1 MPTENGTS
9 ENTDQVVVT
18 IDQQGYLAPTL
29 ELGIALAVINRCSL
43 HGLFIE
49 DTDLLRVASLPFA
62 REVSLLSA
70 QPRALDYQSMLS
82 SFNAI
87 GRQFRQT
94 LEQHAKQSSLN
105 WSYRSVRGNRHQTA
119 LQESTTASF
128 LIMGHPKNARRLTSA
143 TRRIVLIN
151 HGGQRLLQALD
162 AVLEKFQQ
170 YSVELVLVSRRSPAD
185 DNTLALLDAKLRSLG
200 NVSIRE
206 LKSDQPIAN
215 PSPRGEVV
223 DYLIGSR
230 DDYDLIEQWIQVIN
244 CTAIVV
250 S

>member
-1 MPTENGTS
+1 MTIKNGSS
-9 ENTDQVVVT
+9 ENTNLVMVT

-29 ELGIALAVINRCSL
+29 ELGITLAVINHCSL

-70 QPRALDYQSMLS
+70 QSRALDYQRMLS

-87 GRQFRQT
+87 GRQFRKT
-94 LEQHAKQSSLN
+94 LEQHAQQSSLD
-105 WSYRSVRGNRHQTA
+105 WSYRSVRGHRHHTA

-128 LIMGHPKNARRLTSA
+128 LIMGHPKNARPLISA

-151 HGGQRLLQALD
+151 HSSQRLLQALD

-170 YSVELVLVSRRSPAD
+170 HPVELVLVSRRHPTD
-185 DNTLALLDAKLRSLG
+185 VTTVALLDDKLGSRG

-206 LKSDQPIAN
+206 LENDQPIAN
-215 PSPRGEVV
+215 PSPRGESV

-230 DDYDLIEQWIQVIN
+230 EDYDLIEQWIQVVN

>member
-1 MPTENGTS
+1 MTLKNGTS
-9 ENTDQVVVT
+9 EITDQVVVS
-18 IDQQGYLAPTL
+18 IDQQGFLAPTL

-49 DTDLLRVASLPFA
+49 DTDLMRVASLPFT

-70 QPRALDYQSMLS
+70 QPRALDYQDLLN

-94 LEQHAKQSSLN
+94 LEQHAQQSSLN
-105 WSYRSVRGNRHQTA
+105 WSYRTVRGRRHQTA

-128 LIMGHPKNARRLTSA
+128 LIMGHPGNARTLTSR

-151 HGGQRLLQALD
+151 HHSQRLLQALD
-162 AVLEKFQQ
+162 AVLEKFLQ
-170 YSVELVLVSRRSPAD
+170 YPVELILVSRKTPTD
-185 DNTLALLDAKLRSLG
+185 FNTLAMLDDKRRTRG

-206 LKSDQPIAN
+206 VTSDQVIAYS
-215 PSPRGEVV
+215 SPRGEPV
-223 DYLIGSR
+223 DYLIGGR
-230 DDYDLIEQWIQVIN
+230 DDYDLIEQWVQVTN